1 MKENFRDCLTM
12 LLKHEGG
19 FVNHPQDPGGMTN
32 LGVTKAVYEDW
43 LDRKVDE
50 SEMRALSAEDV
61 APLYK
66 ARYWD
71 RAKCDDLPSGVDW
84 AVFDWAVNSGVSR
97 AAKALQRF
105 VGVDS
110 DGAIGPMTIQAV
122 KMYQPAEIIE
132 AMGKMRQD
140 FYEGLSTFDTFGR
153 GWTRRNEETT
163 AKALEMAA

>member
-1 MKENFRDCLTM
+1 MKENFRGCLEL

-50 SEMRALSAEDV
+50 SEMRALSADDV

-66 ARYWD
+66 SRYWD

-84 AVFDWAVNSGVSR
+84 VVFDWAVNSGVSR

>member
-1 MKENFRDCLTM
+1 MRENFRDCLTL

-19 FVNHPQDPGGMTN
+19 FVNHPKDPGGMTN

-43 LDRKVDE
+43 LDRVVSE
-50 SEMRALSAEDV
+50 QEMRDLTSEDV
-61 APLYK
+61 GPLYK

-71 RAKCDDLPSGVDW
+71 RARCDELPMGVDW
-84 AVFDWAVNSGVSR
+84 VVFDWAVNSGVSR

-122 KMYQPAEIIE
+122 KMYQPAEIIG

-163 AKALEMAA
+163 AQALEMAA

>member
-1 MKENFRDCLTM
+1 M

-19 FVNHPQDPGGMTN
+19 FVNHPEDPGGMTN

-50 SEMRALSAEDV
+50 SEMRSLSAEDV

-71 RAKCDDLPSGVDW
+71 RAKCDELPSGVDW
-84 AVFDWAVNSGVSR
+84 SVFDWSVNSGVGR

-105 VGVDS
+105 VGVEA
-110 DGAIGPMTIQAV
+110 DGSIGPMTIQAV
-122 KMYQPAEIIE
+122 KMYQASEIIE

-140 FYEGLSTFDTFGR
+140 FYEGLSTFETFGR